1 MPIPKNKIPDAA
13 VRRLPVYLRA
23 LEESMSEC
31 AVVTSSADLS
41 ARTGFTSEQIRKDL
55 AYFGA
60 FGTRGVGYDTA
71 LLARRIRKILGLSRG
86 AKIILVGVG
95 NLGTAFARYNATFP
109 KDVRLAAAF
118 DSDPEKIGHG
128 VGGLVIQPAD
138 EMYDHIHREQTK
150 VAVLAV
156 PSEHAQGVAEGLEK
170 AGIEA
175 ILNFTP
181 VKLRSGCY
189 VQNIDLS
196 MELQS
201 LVYYTTY
208 AQRDEMKGKAEG

>member
-1 MPIPKNKIPDAA
+1 MPIPKSKIPDAA

-23 LEESMSEC
+23 LEDSMSEC
-31 AVVTSSADLS
+31 SVVTSSVDLS
-41 ARTGFTSEQIRKDL
+41 ARTGFTPEQIRKDL

-71 LLARRIRKILGLSRG
+71 LLARRIRKILGLSKG
-86 AKIILVGVG
+86 ARIILVGVG
-95 NLGTAFARYNATFP
+95 NLGTAFARYNAAFP
-109 KDVRLAAAF
+109 KDVRLMGAF
-118 DSDPEKIGHG
+118 DADPDKFGHG
-128 VGGLVIQPAD
+128 VGGLVVRPAED
-138 EMYDHIHREQTK
+138 MYDYVQKEQIK

-156 PSEHAQGVAEGLEK
+156 PSEHAQGVAEGLER

-201 LVYYTTY
+201 LVYYTTSG
-208 AQRDEMKGKAEG
+208 QRDDLKGKAEA